1 MKDWLQQI
9 SSRRKLSPDLSE
21 EMQQHLE
28 EKIEALV
35 AGGMPHDE
43 AVHAA
48 RRAFGNVT
56 LIEQRSREVWMWPLI
71 ESICADIKF
80 ALRQLRQSPGFTVVA
95 ILTLALGIG
104 ANTAVFSVVDAV
116 MLRPLPFAQPQR
128 LIDVQSVNSHDPVPI
143 SDNVSYPN
151 FFDWRA
157 QNHTLEHLVSYHDNS
172 YTLTGVDRPVHVSAE
187 IVSWDL
193 LPTLGATP
201 EIGRG
206 FRPSE
211 EKQGTKVAL
220 ISHQLWVSQFNGD
233 KSIIGRTIH
242 LSGDLF
248 TVIGVMP
255 ASFRFPV
262 TSPENGIWTTL
273 AVDNNPADPNP
284 TTSNRGMRFL
294 NVIGKMK
301 PGATVAQVNQDL
313 NIIAERLAKQY
324 PDSNTRYNAVRV
336 RTELSALIGNTR
348 TALMIVLGA
357 VVLVLLIA
365 CGNIAN
371 LLLARMHARQR
382 EIAMRAA
389 LGAGRRRIVRQLL
402 VESVVLS
409 LSGGMIGCGLAFICT
424 PAILSLIGDSIP
436 RAADAGVDLR
446 VLAFVTSVSFAA
458 AIIFGI
464 IPAVTASKTNLVSTL
479 QAGERTV
486 ISDGAWLRSSLV
498 IGQVALGLI
507 LAAGAGLLITS
518 FLNSLHASKGFDP
531 NRLLTFN
538 FDLPDTRYQQTRP
551 EFYRQYFDRVRAL
564 PGVQSAAGGMFLP
577 MTNNSANLSFVD
589 PEHPTAKG
597 QRSSAS
603 LDIVSPQYFRTLQIP
618 LLRGR
623 DFSDRDDTKSL
634 QVMIVNQAFAD
645 KYLHGEN
652 ALGKILKP
660 GAGNGTKQG
669 PAMRQIVGVV
679 GNARYYATQ
688 PSPLP
693 VMYLP
698 ASQLPNWCC
707 LATVMRTSVAPRS
720 LEPTVRKL
728 VASMDKDVP
737 VTDVHTMRELMSS
750 QLSESRFAMILLS
763 AFAGLAI
770 VLTIIGLY
778 GVMMY
783 SVARRTREI
792 GIRMALGAQRSLLLN
807 MILREAAVLL
817 GTGIAIGLAGAFLS
831 ASVLKS
837 MLYGTG
843 SHNPVVLILVS
854 IGVAS
859 AGVVAAYIPARR
871 AASIDPMVALR
882 GE

>member
-538 FDLPDTRYQQTRP
+538 FNLPDTRYQQTRP

-859 AGVVAAYIPARR
+859 AGVVAAYIPAHR

>member
-1 MKDWLQQI
+1 M
-9 SSRRKLSPDLSE
+9 
-21 EMQQHLE
+21 
-28 EKIEALV
+28 
-35 AGGMPHDE
+35 AGG
-43 AVHAA
+43 
-48 RRAFGNVT
+48 
-56 LIEQRSREVWMWPLI
+56 I
-71 ESICADIKF
+71 
-80 ALRQLRQSPGFTVVA
+80 
-95 ILTLALGIG
+95 
-104 ANTAVFSVVDAV
+104 
-116 MLRPLPFAQPQR
+116 
-128 LIDVQSVNSHDPVPI
+128 
-143 SDNVSYPN
+143 
-151 FFDWRA
+151 
-157 QNHTLEHLVSYHDNS
+157 
-172 YTLTGVDRPVHVSAE
+172 
-187 IVSWDL
+187 
-193 LPTLGATP
+193 
-201 EIGRG
+201 
-206 FRPSE
+206 
-211 EKQGTKVAL
+211 
-220 ISHQLWVSQFNGD
+220 
-233 KSIIGRTIH
+233 
-242 LSGDLF
+242 
-248 TVIGVMP
+248 
-255 ASFRFPV
+255 
-262 TSPENGIWTTL
+262 
-273 AVDNNPADPNP
+273 
-284 TTSNRGMRFL
+284 
-294 NVIGKMK
+294 
-301 PGATVAQVNQDL
+301 
-313 NIIAERLAKQY
+313 
-324 PDSNTRYNAVRV
+324 
-336 RTELSALIGNTR
+336 
-348 TALMIVLGA
+348 
-357 VVLVLLIA
+357 
-365 CGNIAN
+365 
-371 LLLARMHARQR
+371 
-382 EIAMRAA
+382 
-389 LGAGRRRIVRQLL
+389 
-402 VESVVLS
+402 
-409 LSGGMIGCGLAFICT
+409 IGCGLAFICT

-436 RAADAGVDLR
+436 RAGDAGVDLR

-458 AIIFGI
+458 ALIFGI

-479 QAGERTV
+479 QAGERTA

-498 IGQVALGLI
+498 IGQVAIGLI

-518 FLNSLHASKGFDP
+518 FLNSLHASKGFNP
-531 NRLLTFN
+531 NHLLTFN

-577 MTNNSANLSFVD
+577 MTNNSANLSFED
-589 PEHPTAKG
+589 PGHPTATG

-603 LDIVSPQYFRTLQIP
+603 LDIVSAQYFRTLQIP

-623 DFSDRDDTKSL
+623 DFSDRDDTKSP

-652 ALGKILKP
+652 ALGKMLKP

-688 PSPLP
+688 PSPFP

-698 ASQLPNWCC
+698 SSQLPNWCC

-750 QLSESRFAMILLS
+750 QLSESRFAMVLLS

-770 VLTIIGLY
+770 ALTIVGLY

-817 GTGIAIGLAGAFLS
+817 GTGIAIGLAGAILS

-837 MLYGTG
+837 VLYGTG
-843 SHNPVVLILVS
+843 SRNPMVLILVS

-871 AASIDPMVALR
+871 AASIDPMLALR

>member
-301 PGATVAQVNQDL
+301 PGVTVGQVDQDL

-402 VESVVLS
+402 VESLVLS

-538 FDLPDTRYQQTRP
+538 FNLPDTRYQQTRP

-623 DFSDRDDTKSL
+623 DFSDRDDTKSP

-652 ALGKILKP
+652 ALGKMLKP

-688 PSPLP
+688 PSPFP

-698 ASQLPNWCC
+698 SSQLPNWCC

-750 QLSESRFAMILLS
+750 QLSESRFAMVLLS

-770 VLTIIGLY
+770 ALTIVGLY

-817 GTGIAIGLAGAFLS
+817 GTGIAIGLAGAILS

-837 MLYGTG
+837 VLYGTG
-843 SHNPVVLILVS
+843 SRNPMVLILVS

-871 AASIDPMVALR
+871 AASIDPMLALR

>member
-1 MKDWLQQI
+1 MKHWLKQI
-9 SSRRKLSPDLSE
+9 FSRQKMQVDLSE
-21 EMQQHLE
+21 ELQQHLE
-28 EKIEALV
+28 EKIEALIAV
-35 AGGMPHDE
+35 GMPREE

-48 RRAFGNVT
+48 RRAFGNAT
-56 LIEQRSREVWMWPLI
+56 LIEQRSREVWMWPLVA
-71 ESICADIKF
+71 SIGADIKF
-80 ALRQLRQSPGFTVVA
+80 ALRKLRQSPGFTIVA

-116 MLRPLPFAQPQR
+116 MLRPLPYAQPQR

-151 FFDWRA
+151 FLDWRA

-172 YTLTGVDRPVHVSAE
+172 YTLTRVDRPVHVEAE

-193 LPTLGATP
+193 LPALGATP

-206 FRPSE
+206 FRPDE

-220 ISHQLWVSQFNGD
+220 ISHQLWMSQFNGD
-233 KSIIGRTIH
+233 KSIVGRTIH
-242 LSGDLF
+242 LNGDLF

-262 TSPENGIWTTL
+262 TSPDNGIWTTL

-294 NVIGKMK
+294 DVMGRMK
-301 PGATVAQVNQDL
+301 PGVTVAQVNQDL

-402 VESVVLS
+402 VESLVLS
-409 LSGGMIGCGLAFICT
+409 AAGGVIGCGLAFVCT
-424 PAILSLIGDSIP
+424 PAILSLIGDSLP

-458 AIIFGI
+458 AVIFGT

-518 FLNSLHASKGFDP
+518 FLNSLHANEGFNP
-531 NRLLTFN
+531 SRLLTFT

-551 EFYRQYFDRVRAL
+551 EFYRQYFDRLRAL
-564 PGVQSAAGGMFLP
+564 PGVQSAGGGMFLP
-577 MTNNSANLSFVD
+577 MTNNGADLSFVD
-589 PEHPTAKG
+589 PEHPAAKG

-623 DFSDRDDTKSL
+623 DFSDRDDTKSP

-645 KYLHGEN
+645 RYLHGED

-660 GAGNGTKQG
+660 GAGSGTKQG
-669 PAMRQIVGVV
+669 PAWRRIVGVV

-688 PSPLP
+688 TSSLP

-698 ASQLPNWCC
+698 AAQLPNWCC
-707 LATVMRTSVAPRS
+707 LSTVVRTSVAPRS

-750 QLSESRFAMILLS
+750 QLSQSRFAMVLLS

-770 VLTIIGLY
+770 VLTIVGLY

-792 GIRMALGAQRSLLLN
+792 GIRMALGAQRSLLLK

-817 GTGIAIGLAGAFLS
+817 GTGISIGLAGALLS

-837 MLYGTG
+837 LLYGTG

-854 IGVAS
+854 IGVAI
-859 AGVVAAYIPARR
+859 AGIVAAYIPARR

>member
-1 MKDWLQQI
+1 MPLF
-9 SSRRKLSPDLSE
+9 RRKYSRNQLSADLSE
-21 EMQQHLE
+21 EMQQHLD

-35 AGGMPHDE
+35 ADGMLREE

-48 RRAFGNVT
+48 RRAFGNTT

-71 ESICADIKF
+71 ESIWADIKF
-80 ALRQLRQSPGFTVVA
+80 ALRQLRKSPGFTVVA

-116 MLRPLPFAQPQR
+116 MLRPLPYAQPQR

-172 YTLTGVDRPVHVSAE
+172 YTLTGVDRPVHVGAE

-193 LPTLGATP
+193 LQTLGATP
-201 EIGRG
+201 EIGRS
-206 FRPSE
+206 FQPDE

-220 ISHQLWVSQFNGD
+220 ISHNLWVSQFNSD
-233 KSIIGRTIH
+233 KSVVGRTIH

-262 TSPENGIWTTL
+262 TSPDNGIWTTL
-273 AVDNNPADPNP
+273 AADNNPVDPNP

-294 NVIGKMK
+294 DVMGKMK
-301 PGATVAQVNQDL
+301 PGVTVAQVDQDL
-313 NIIAERLAKQY
+313 NSIAERLAKQY

-336 RTELSALIGNTR
+336 RTELAALIGDTR
-348 TALMIVLGA
+348 IALMVVLGA

-382 EIAMRAA
+382 EIAMRSAV
-389 LGAGRRRIVRQLL
+389 GAGRRRIVRQLL
-402 VESVVLS
+402 VESLVLS
-409 LSGGMIGCGLAFICT
+409 AAGGVIGCGLAFICT

-446 VLAFVTSVSFAA
+446 VLAFVTSVSFASA
-458 AIIFGI
+458 LIFGI

-486 ISDGAWLRSSLV
+486 SSDGAWLRSSLV
-498 IGQVALGLI
+498 IGQVALGLV
-507 LAAGAGLLITS
+507 LAAGAGLLISS
-518 FLNSLHASKGFDP
+518 FLNSLHGSKGFNP
-531 NRLLTFN
+531 SRLLTFN
-538 FDLPDTRYQQTRP
+538 FDLPDTRYKQTRP

-564 PGVQSAAGGMFLP
+564 PGVRSAAGGMFLP
-577 MTNNSANLSFVD
+577 MTNNAANLSFED
-589 PEHPTAKG
+589 RGHPAAIG

-623 DFSDRDDTKSL
+623 DFSDRDNTTSP

-645 KYLHGEN
+645 KYLHGED

-669 PAMRQIVGVV
+669 PAWRQIVGVV
-679 GNARYYATQ
+679 GNAHSYAMQ
-688 PSPLP
+688 PNPLP

-707 LATVMRTSVAPRS
+707 LYTVVRTSVAPRS

-737 VTDVHTMRELMSS
+737 VTDVHTMRELMSI
-750 QLSESRFAMILLS
+750 QLSQSRFAMVLLS
-763 AFAGLAI
+763 TFAGLAI
-770 VLTIIGLY
+770 VLTIVGLY

-792 GIRMALGAQRSLLLN
+792 GIRMALGAQRSLLLK

-817 GTGIAIGLAGAFLS
+817 GTGISIGLAGALLS
-831 ASVLKS
+831 AFVLKS

-843 SHNPVVLILVS
+843 SHNPVVLITVS
-854 IGVAS
+854 TGVAI

-871 AASIDPMVALR
+871 AASIDPIVALR

>member
-1 MKDWLQQI
+1 MKLWLKQI
-9 SSRRKLSPDLSE
+9 RSRRSLSADLSE

-28 EKIEALV
+28 EKIEALI
-35 AGGMPHDE
+35 ANGMPRAE

-48 RRAFGNVT
+48 RRAFGNAT

-71 ESICADIKF
+71 ESIWADIKF
-80 ALRQLRQSPGFTVVA
+80 ALRQLRKSPGFTVVA

-104 ANTAVFSVVDAV
+104 ANTAIFSVVDAV
-116 MLRPLPFAQPQR
+116 MLRPLPYAQPQR

-157 QNHTLEHLVSYHDNS
+157 QNHTLEHLISYHDNS

-201 EIGRG
+201 EVGRG
-206 FRPSE
+206 FRPDE

-220 ISHQLWVSQFNGD
+220 ISHQLWMSQFNGD
-233 KSIIGRTIH
+233 KSIVGRTIH

-262 TSPENGIWTTL
+262 TSPDNGIWTTL

-294 NVIGKMK
+294 DVMGKMK
-301 PGATVAQVNQDL
+301 PGVSVAQVDQDL
-313 NIIAERLAKQY
+313 NIIAQRLAKQY

-348 TALMIVLGA
+348 IALMIVLGA

-402 VESVVLS
+402 VESLVLS
-409 LSGGMIGCGLAFICT
+409 LAGGMIGCGLAFICT

-436 RAADAGVDLR
+436 RAADAEVDLS

-458 AIIFGI
+458 ALIFGI

-498 IGQVALGLI
+498 IGQVAIGLI
-507 LAAGAGLLITS
+507 LAAGAGLLVTS
-518 FLNSLHASKGFDP
+518 FLNSLHASKGFNP
-531 NRLLTFN
+531 NHLLTFN
-538 FDLPDTRYQQTRP
+538 FDLPDTRYQRTRP

-577 MTNNSANLSFVD
+577 MTNNSANLSFED
-589 PEHPTAKG
+589 PGHPAATG

-603 LDIVSPQYFRTLQIP
+603 LDIVSPQYFRTLEIP

-623 DFSDRDDTKSL
+623 DFSDRDDTTSA

-669 PAMRQIVGVV
+669 PAWRQIVGVV
-679 GNARYYATQ
+679 GNVSYYATQ
-688 PSPLP
+688 PSAFP

-698 ASQLPNWCC
+698 SSQLPNWCC

-737 VTDVHTMRELMSS
+737 VTDVHTMRELMSI
-750 QLSESRFAMILLS
+750 QLSQSRFAMVLLS
-763 AFAGLAI
+763 TFAGLAI
-770 VLTIIGLY
+770 VLTIVGLY

-792 GIRMALGAQRSLLLN
+792 GIRMALGAQRSLLLK

-817 GTGIAIGLAGAFLS
+817 GTGISIGLAGALLS
-831 ASVLKS
+831 AFVLKS

-854 IGVAS
+854 IGVAT

>member
-1 MKDWLQQI
+1 MIRL
-9 SSRRKLSPDLSE
+9 RRKFSRNQLSADLSE
-21 EMQQHLE
+21 EMRQHLE
-28 EKIEALV
+28 EKIEALI
-35 AGGMPHDE
+35 AGGMSRED

-48 RRAFGNVT
+48 RRAFGNAT
-56 LIEQRSREVWMWPLI
+56 LIEQRSREVWMWPLV
-71 ESICADIKF
+71 ESIWADIKF
-80 ALRQLRQSPGFTVVA
+80 ALRQLRQSPGFTMVA

-116 MLRPLPFAQPQR
+116 MLRPLPYAQPQR
-128 LIDVQSVNSHDPVPI
+128 LIDVQSVNSHDPVPV

-172 YTLTGVDRPVHVSAE
+172 YTLTGVDRPAHVGAE

-206 FRPSE
+206 FRPDE

-220 ISHQLWVSQFNGD
+220 ISHQLWISQFNGD
-233 KSIIGRTIH
+233 KSIVGRTIH

-262 TSPENGIWTTL
+262 TSPDNGIWTTL
-273 AVDNNPADPNP
+273 AVDNNPADPN
-284 TTSNRGMRFL
+284 TATSNRGMRFL
-294 NVIGKMK
+294 DVIGKMK
-301 PGATVAQVNQDL
+301 PGVTVAQVDQDL
-313 NIIAERLAKQY
+313 NTIAKVLAKQY
-324 PDSNTRYNAVRV
+324 PDSNTRYNAVHV
-336 RTELSALIGNTR
+336 RTEISALIGDTR
-348 TALMIVLGA
+348 IALMIVLGA

-402 VESVVLS
+402 VESLVLS
-409 LSGGMIGCGLAFICT
+409 VAGGIIGCGLAFVCT

-446 VLAFVTSVSFAA
+446 VLAFVTSVSLAA
-458 AIIFGI
+458 ALIFGI
-464 IPAVTASKTNLVSTL
+464 IPAATASKTSLVSTL
-479 QAGERTV
+479 KEGDHSV

-518 FLNSLHASKGFDP
+518 FLNSLHASEGFNP

-538 FDLPDTRYQQTRP
+538 FDLPDTLYKQTRP
-551 EFYRQYFDRVRAL
+551 EFYREYFDRVRVL

-577 MTNNSANLSFVD
+577 MTNNAADLTFED

-597 QRSSAS
+597 QTSSAN
-603 LDIVSPQYFRTLQIP
+603 LDIVSPQYFHTLQIP

-623 DFSDRDDTKSL
+623 DFSDRDDTKSP
-634 QVMIVNQAFAD
+634 QVMIVNQAFVE
-645 KYLHGEN
+645 KYFHGEN
-652 ALGKILKP
+652 ALGKMLKP
-660 GAGNGTKQG
+660 GAGNGTKEG

-679 GNARYYATQ
+679 GNARDSATQ
-688 PSPLP
+688 RNLDPE
-693 VMYLP
+693 MYLP
-698 ASQLPNWCC
+698 AAQLPNWCC
-707 LATVMRTSVAPRS
+707 LSTVMRTSVAPRS

-750 QLSESRFAMILLS
+750 QLSQSRFAMVLLS
-763 AFAGLAI
+763 AFAGLAV
-770 VLTIIGLY
+770 VLTIVGLY

-792 GIRMALGAQRSLLLN
+792 GIRMALGAQRGLLLT
-807 MILREAAVLL
+807 MVLREAALLL
-817 GTGIAIGLAGAFLS
+817 GTGIAIGLAGALLS

-837 MLYGTG
+837 MLYGTA
-843 SHNPVVLILVS
+843 SHNPVVLLLVS
-854 IGVAS
+854 IAVAI
-859 AGVVAAYIPARR
+859 AGLVAALLPARR

-882 GE
+882 AE

>member
-1 MKDWLQQI
+1 MNPLKRMFQ
-9 SSRRKLSPDLSE
+9 RRRLNDDLSE
-21 EMQQHLE
+21 EMRQHLE

-35 AGGMPHDE
+35 ETGMPREE

-48 RRAFGNVT
+48 RRAFGNAT

-71 ESICADIKF
+71 ESLWADIKF
-80 ALRQLRQSPGFTVVA
+80 ALRQLRKSPGFTTVA

-116 MLRPLPFAQPQR
+116 MLRPLPYAQSQK
-128 LIDVQSVNSHDPVPI
+128 LIDVQSVNSHDPAPI

-157 QNHTLEHLVSYHDNS
+157 HNHTLEHLVSYHDNS
-172 YTLTGVDRPVHVSAE
+172 YTLTGVDRPVQVGAE

-193 LPTLGATP
+193 LPALGATP

-206 FRPSE
+206 FRPDE

-220 ISHQLWVSQFNGD
+220 ISHNLWISQFNGA
-233 KSIIGRTIH
+233 KSIVGRSIH
-242 LSGDLF
+242 LSGELF

-273 AVDNNPADPNP
+273 AVDNNRANPNSA
-284 TTSNRGMRFL
+284 TSNRGVRFL
-294 NVIGKMK
+294 DVIGKMK
-301 PGATVAQVNQDL
+301 PGVTVAQVDQDL
-313 NIIAERLAKQY
+313 STIAKGLAKQY
-324 PDSNTRYNAVRV
+324 PDSNTRYNAVSV
-336 RTELSALIGNTR
+336 RTELAALIGDTR

-382 EIAMRAA
+382 EISMRAA

-402 VESVVLS
+402 VESLVLS
-409 LSGGMIGCGLAFICT
+409 MAGGIIGCGSTFICT

-446 VLAFVTSVSFAA
+446 VLAFVTSVSLAA
-458 AIIFGI
+458 ALIFGI

-479 QAGERTV
+479 KEGDHSV
-486 ISDGAWLRSSLV
+486 ISDGTWLRSSLV
-498 IGQVALGLI
+498 VGQVALGLI
-507 LAAGAGLLITS
+507 LAAGAGLLIAS
-518 FLNSLHASKGFDP
+518 FLNSLHAGKGFNP

-538 FDLPDTRYQQTRP
+538 FELPDTRYKQTRA
-551 EFYRQYFDRVRAL
+551 EFYREYFDRVRAL

-577 MTNNSANLSFVD
+577 MTNNGADLSFED
-589 PEHPTAKG
+589 PEHPTAPG
-597 QRSSAS
+597 QRFSANV
-603 LDIVSPQYFRTLQIP
+603 DIVSPQYFGTLQIP

-623 DFSDRDDTKSL
+623 DFSDRDDIKSL
-634 QVMIVNQAFAD
+634 PVMIVNQAFAE
-645 KYLHGEN
+645 KYFHREN
-652 ALGKILKP
+652 ALGKKLKP
-660 GAGNGTKQG
+660 GAGNGTPDG
-669 PAMRQIVGVV
+669 PPWRQIVGVV
-679 GNARYYATQ
+679 GNARDSATQ
-688 PSPLP
+688 RNVDPE
-693 VMYLP
+693 MYLP
-698 ASQLPNWCC
+698 GAQLTNWCC
-707 LATVMRTSVAPRS
+707 LSTVMRTSVAPRS

-728 VASMDKDVP
+728 VASMDKDLP
-737 VTDVHTMRELMSS
+737 VTDVHTMRELMST
-750 QLSESRFAMILLS
+750 QLSQSRFAMVLLS

-770 VLTIIGLY
+770 ILTIVGLY

-792 GIRMALGAQRSLLLN
+792 GIRMALGAQRSLLLK
-807 MILREAAVLL
+807 MVLREAAVLL
-817 GTGIAIGLAGAFLS
+817 GTGIAIGLAGALLS
-831 ASVLKS
+831 ASVLKN

-843 SHNPVVLILVS
+843 SHNPMVLILVS
-854 IGVAS
+854 IGVAI
-859 AGVVAAYIPARR
+859 AGLVAAYIPARR
-871 AASIDPMVALR
+871 AASINPMVALR

>member
-301 PGATVAQVNQDL
+301 PGVTVGQVDQDL

-538 FDLPDTRYQQTRP
+538 FNLPDTRYQQTRP

-750 QLSESRFAMILLS
+750 QLSESRFAMVLLS
-763 AFAGLAI
+763 TFAGLAI

-859 AGVVAAYIPARR
+859 AGVVAAYIPAHR

>member
-301 PGATVAQVNQDL
+301 PGVTVGQVDQDL

-538 FDLPDTRYQQTRP
+538 FNLPDTRYQQTRP

-623 DFSDRDDTKSL
+623 DFSDRDDTKSP

-652 ALGKILKP
+652 ALGKMLKP

-750 QLSESRFAMILLS
+750 QLSESRFAMVLLS

-770 VLTIIGLY
+770 ALTIVGLY

-837 MLYGTG
+837 VLYGTG
-843 SHNPVVLILVS
+843 SRNPSGSDSGLH
-854 IGVAS
+854 
-859 AGVVAAYIPARR
+859 
-871 AASIDPMVALR
+871 R
-882 GE
+882 GG

>member
-1 MKDWLQQI
+1 MNHWLKQI
-9 SSRRKLSPDLSE
+9 RSRRRLTADLSE
-21 EMQQHLE
+21 EMQQHLD
-28 EKIEALV
+28 EKIEALI
-35 AGGMPHDE
+35 AGGMPREE

-48 RRAFGNVT
+48 RRAFGNAT
-56 LIEQRSREVWMWPLI
+56 LIEQRSREVWMWPLL
-71 ESICADIKF
+71 ESIWADIKF
-80 ALRQLRQSPGFTVVA
+80 ALRQLRKSPGFTVVA

-116 MLRPLPFAQPQR
+116 MLRPLPYAQPQR

-151 FFDWRA
+151 FLDWRA
-157 QNHTLEHLVSYHDNS
+157 QNHTLEHLISYHDNS

-206 FRPSE
+206 FRPDE

-220 ISHQLWVSQFNGD
+220 ISHQLWMSQFNGD

-262 TSPENGIWTTL
+262 TSPDNGIWTTL

-294 NVIGKMK
+294 DVMGKMK
-301 PGATVAQVNQDL
+301 PGVTVAQADQDL
-313 NIIAERLAKQY
+313 NNIAERLAKQY

-371 LLLARMHARQR
+371 LLLARMNARQR

-402 VESVVLS
+402 VESLVLS
-409 LSGGMIGCGLAFICT
+409 LAGGMIGCGLAFICT

-446 VLAFVTSVSFAA
+446 VLAFVTSVSFEAA
-458 AIIFGI
+458 LIFGI

-518 FLNSLHASKGFDP
+518 FLNSLHASKGFNP

-551 EFYRQYFDRVRAL
+551 NFYRQYFDQVRAL

-577 MTNNSANLSFVD
+577 MTNNGANLSFED
-589 PEHPTAKG
+589 PGHPAATG

-623 DFSDRDDTKSL
+623 DFSDRDDTTSA

-669 PAMRQIVGVV
+669 PAWRQIVGVV
-679 GNARYYATQ
+679 GNASYYATQ
-688 PSPLP
+688 PSPFP

-698 ASQLPNWCC
+698 SSQLPNWCC

-737 VTDVHTMRELMSS
+737 VTDVHTMRELMSI
-750 QLSESRFAMILLS
+750 QLSQSRFAMVLLS
-763 AFAGLAI
+763 TFAGLAI
-770 VLTIIGLY
+770 VLTIVGLY

-792 GIRMALGAQRSLLLN
+792 GIRMALGAQRSLLLK

-817 GTGIAIGLAGAFLS
+817 GTGISIGLAGALLS
-831 ASVLKS
+831 AFVLKS

-854 IGVAS
+854 IGVAT

>member
-1 MKDWLQQI
+1 
-9 SSRRKLSPDLSE
+9 
-21 EMQQHLE
+21 MQQHLE

-301 PGATVAQVNQDL
+301 PGVTVAQVDQDL

-750 QLSESRFAMILLS
+750 QLSESRFAMVLLS
-763 AFAGLAI
+763 TFAGLAI

-859 AGVVAAYIPARR
+859 AGVVAAYIPAHR